1 MDYVSLD
8 PAQLLPRLDELQR
21 RVAVW
26 EAAQRLSAAV
36 EQAAGAVIITDVQG
50 HIQYVNPGFEH
61 MSGYG
66 QAEVL
71 GQTPRILQSGEHDA
85 TFYGELWA
93 TIRAGNIWHGRLVN
107 KRKDGT
113 RYVVD
118 ATITPVRDANGQIAN
133 YVSLQR
139 DVTREAQL
147 EEQYRQLQKME
158 VMGQL
163 TSGIAHDF
171 NNLLTVINGFAELL
185 QVQLSPYEPAH
196 ELLAKIRD
204 AGRHGVELV
213 QQLLAFSRKQ
223 TITPRL
229 VDLGQL
235 VAGMQSMLQRVIGEH
250 IELTT
255 HVAPDL
261 WPVKVDATQMEQV
274 IVNLAVN
281 ARDAMPQ
288 GGRLTIEVANVVL
301 DHEYVGGHLQAQPGE
316 HVLLVISD
324 TGIGMT
330 PEVKA
335 HLFEPFFT
343 TKGQGKGT
351 GLGLAIVYGIVKQNG
366 GNIWVY
372 SEEGLG
378 TTFKIYLPRAD
389 TESAAQSAARTE
401 VREPS
406 PNGNETILLVEDN
419 DSVRDLARLVLRR
432 QGYQVLSAADGQ
444 EALDVAA
451 DYSGRIHLLLSDL
464 VLPGITAA
472 WLSQRLGQLHPG
484 LKTLFMSGYTDDM
497 VARCNGS
504 ETTFAFLQKPFS
516 SLELARKVRAVLDE

>member
-1 MDYVSLD
+1 MDYVGQSQ
-8 PAQLLPRLDELQR
+8 AELLTRLDELQR
-21 RVAVW
+21 RVAEL

-36 EQAAGAVIITDVQG
+36 EQAAGAVIITDTRG
-50 HIQYVNPGFEH
+50 CIQYVNHEFERI
-61 MSGYG
+61 SGYS

-71 GQTPRILQSGEHDA
+71 GQTPRLLQSGEHDA
-85 TFYGELWA
+85 AFYQELWT
-93 TIRAGNIWHGRLVN
+93 TISAGKIWHGRLVN

-113 RYVVD
+113 RYVAD
-118 ATITPVRDANGQIAN
+118 AIITPVRDENGQIAN

-139 DVTREAQL
+139 DVTREVQL

-185 QVQLSPYEPAH
+185 QVQLSPYESAH
-196 ELLAKIRD
+196 ELVGKIRD
-204 AGRHGVELV
+204 AGRRGVDLV

-223 TITPRL
+223 AIAPRL

-235 VAGMQSMLQRVIGEH
+235 VTGMHSMLQRVIGEH
-250 IELTT
+250 VELVT

-261 WPVKVDATQMEQV
+261 WSVKVDPTQMEQV

-288 GGRLTIEVANVVL
+288 GGRLTIEVTNVVL

-316 HVLLVISD
+316 HVLLIVSD
-324 TGIGMT
+324 TGMGMSA
-330 PEVKA
+330 EVKA

-351 GLGLAIVYGIVKQNG
+351 GLGLAMVYGIVKQNG

-378 TTFKIYLPRAD
+378 TTFKIYLPRA
-389 TESAAQSAARTE
+389 EAGAQATTWSEARQH
-401 VREPS
+401 S
-406 PNGNETILLVEDN
+406 PNGSETILLVEDD

-432 QGYQVLSAADGQ
+432 QGYEVLSAADGQ
-444 EALDVAA
+444 EALNIAA
-451 DYSGRIHLLLSDL
+451 AHTQRIHLLLSDL

-472 WLSQRLGQLHPG
+472 SLSQRLSQLHPG

-497 VARCNGS
+497 VARCNGGERS
-504 ETTFAFLQKPFS
+504 YAFLQKPFS
-516 SLELARKVRAVLDE
+516 SLELARTVRAVLDER